1 MLCYKVMRVL
11 NLDHSLKSLK
21 LVAAINSN
29 LKVIIISNVNPI
41 YNTEF
46 NTKFP

>member
-1 MLCYKVMRVL
+1 MLQSNASTKFRPL
-11 NLDHSLKSLK
+11 AKSLK

-41 YNTEF
+41 YNTEL